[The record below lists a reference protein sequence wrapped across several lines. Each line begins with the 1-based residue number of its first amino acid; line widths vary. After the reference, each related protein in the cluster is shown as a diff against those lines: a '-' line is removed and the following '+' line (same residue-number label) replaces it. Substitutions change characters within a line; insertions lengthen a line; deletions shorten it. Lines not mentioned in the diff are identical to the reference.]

1 MAKKPSYEQLKQKVK
16 KLEKQAVERKRAEK
30 ELEAQKKKFHTILDS
45 VASGIDIVSYDYKVE
60 FQNKLLVDRFGD
72 LKGKL
77 CYKQYMNRAKP
88 CSDCPMRT
96 AIDNNRV
103 ERTELIAAD
112 GRNYELISTPIKN
125 PDGTLSAV
133 EVAMDITERKQVEEA
148 LRKSENKYRTLLEH
162 LPQKIF
168 HKDRDS
174 VYLSC
179 NENLARDFKI
189 EAEEIKGKTDHELV
203 PKKLAKKYRADDKR
217 IMRSGKTEDIEEKY
231 VQDGQEI
238 WIHTVKTPVKDEKGN
253 ITGILGIFWDITPRK
268 RAEKAVREREAALR
282 IRTNELEEA
291 NTALK
296 VLLKRRD
303 EDKRDVEEMVLLNI
317 KGLVVP
323 YAKKLKSTSLDK
335 QQIAYLNLLE
345 SNLNDITTPLVHKL
359 SSRFLGLTPA
369 QIQTAHL
376 IKEGKTT
383 KEIAELLHVSPLT
396 IESRRKDI
404 RTKLGI
410 KNRKASLRSHLLSLS
425 M

>member
-1 MAKKPSYEQLKQKVK
+1 MAKKPSYEKLERKVK
-16 KLEKQAVERKRAEK
+16 ELEKQSVERKRAEE
-30 ELEAQKKKFHTILDS
+30 ELEAQKNKFHTILDS
-45 VASGIDIVSYDYKVE
+45 VASGIDIVSYDYKVQ

-72 LKGKL
+72 LRGKL

-125 PDGTLSAV
+125 PDGTISAV
-133 EVAMDITERKQVEEA
+133 EVGMDITERKQVEES

-168 HKDRDS
+168 HKDRNS

-179 NENLARDFKI
+179 NENLARDLKI
-189 EAEEIKGKTDHELV
+189 KAEEIKGKTDHELV

-217 IMRSGKTEDIEEKY
+217 IMGSGKTEDIEEKY
-231 VQDGQEI
+231 MQDGQEI
-238 WIHTVKTPVKDEKGN
+238 WIHTVKTPIKDEKGN

-268 RAEKAVREREAALR
+268 GTEKALREREAALEA
-282 IRTNELEEA
+282 RTRELEEV
-291 NTALK
+291 NSALT

-303 EDKRDVEEMVLLNI
+303 EDKTEVEEKVLFNV
-317 KGLVVP
+317 KELVVP
-323 YAKKLKSTSLDK
+323 YAEKLKKIFLDK
-335 QQIAYLNLLE
+335 EQLAYLNVLE
-345 SNLNDITTPLVHKL
+345 SNLNNIISPFAYKL
-359 SSRFLGLTPA
+359 SSKYLRLTP
-369 QIQTAHL
+369 
-376 IKEGKTT
+376 KEIHIANLVKDGRTS
-383 KEIAELLHVSPLT
+383 KEIAELFNVSVRT
-396 IESRRKDI
+396 IESHRKSI
-404 RTKLGI
+404 RAKIGL
-410 KNRKASLRSHLLSLS
+410 KNSKANLRSRLLS